1 MRTPPAP
8 ICSQETSRQLGVDLP
23 QCPTLSGVAPGW
35 TSYGGPSAT
44 PCQGRGFRHS
54 PLRPTGCRAHRPG
67 DLAQIPAG
75 HTKGDPEREGSGG
88 RGWPWSLL
96 QTAGG
101 EEKGGP
107 PLPLLFPSPSSSPPP
122 PPQGASRNLQWRY
135 PKVGTW
141 QGGPHCM
148 AVVIFA
154 CDVAGN
160 EHLPPPPP
168 RVHVGAPIPARL

>member
-107 PLPLLFPSPSSSPPP
+107 PLPLLFPSPS
-122 PPQGASRNLQWRY
+122 
-135 PKVGTW
+135 
-141 QGGPHCM
+141 
-148 AVVIFA
+148 
-154 CDVAGN
+154 
-160 EHLPPPPP
+160 PP
-168 RVHVGAPIPARL
+168 RRFQESPMALPKGGDLAGRAPLHGSCYFCL